1 MPHRK
6 LKDLRTQMPPIDQ
19 LVLTGFACSALL
31 CGGISM
37 LLAHRQT
44 KAQAVEKR
52 LSFARGQFGT
62 ESATKVEKSQ
72 PEQFQFTDN
81 EFGLSIPEQAYIAV
95 RLAKLGIPASRS
107 TQAFFIGRLVLGG
120 ACAALGYVVA
130 LAIGWQPVA
139 IAALFAAIAYIVPSR
154 IIKAG
159 VRRHSLVVANSL
171 PDAFDL
177 LAICADA
184 GLSIEGALHRVSQA
198 LTDYQ
203 PELAAELSMTWAQ
216 LAILPSREQ
225 ALQNL
230 AARINLPSLR
240 TVVITVS
247 QSMRL
252 GSPLAQSL
260 RNAASELRADSLARL
275 EERANRLPA
284 LMTIPM
290 MGLIMPTIFLVIGGP
305 AALKI
310 LDFI

>member
-1 MPHRK
+1 MPQVDN
-6 LKDLRTQMPPIDQ
+6 LI
-19 LVLTGFACSALL
+19 LTAFACSALV
-31 CGGISM
+31 CGGVSM
-37 LLAHRQT
+37 LLAHRQN
-44 KAQAVEKR
+44 KARVREKR
-52 LSFARGQFGT
+52 LGFAQIQSGAET
-62 ESATKVEKSQ
+62 VEKADNSH
-72 PEQFQFTDN
+72 PEYFQFTDN
-81 EFGLSIPEQAYIAV
+81 EFGLSVPEQAYIA
-95 RLAKLGIPASRS
+95 AWLGKYGVPASRS
-107 TQAFFIGRLVLGG
+107 TQGFFIGRLALGG
-120 ACAALGYVVA
+120 VCAALGYVIA
-130 LAIGWQPVA
+130 LVMGWQPVA
-139 IAALFAAIAYIVPSR
+139 IAALCAVIAYVAPTR

-159 VRRHSLVVANSL
+159 VKKHSQLVANGL

-184 GLSIEGALHRVSQA
+184 GLSIEGALHRVSGA
-198 LTDYQ
+198 LADYQ
-203 PELAAELSMTWAQ
+203 PQLAAELSMTWAQ

-240 TVVITVS
+240 TVVMTVS

-260 RNAASELRADSLARL
+260 RNAAIELRADSLVRL

>member
-1 MPHRK
+1 MPQVDH
-6 LKDLRTQMPPIDQ
+6 LI
-19 LVLTGFACSALL
+19 LTGFACAALV
-31 CGGISM
+31 CGGVSM

-44 KAQAVEKR
+44 KTQAVEKR
-52 LSFARGQFGT
+52 LNLARIQSGA
-62 ESATKVEKSQ
+62 ESGGKTHQSQ

-81 EFGLSIPEQAYIAV
+81 EFGLSIPEQAYIA
-95 RLAKLGIPASRS
+95 AWLGKYNIPASRS
-107 TQAFFIGRLVLGG
+107 TQGFFVGRLVLGG
-120 ACAALGYVVA
+120 VCAALGYVIA
-130 LAIGWQPVA
+130 LAVGWQPVA
-139 IAALFAAIAYIVPSR
+139 IAALFAVIAYIVPTR
-154 IIKAG
+154 LIKAG
-159 VRRHSLVVANSL
+159 VKRHSLVVASGL

-198 LTDYQ
+198 LADYQ

-216 LAILPSREQ
+216 LAILPSREL
-225 ALQNL
+225 ALQNF

-240 TVVITVS
+240 TVVTTVG

-260 RNAASELRADSLARL
+260 RNAASELRADSLVRL

-290 MGLIMPTIFLVIGGP
+290 MTLIMPTIFLVIGGP

-310 LDFI
+310 LDAM

>member
-1 MPHRK
+1 MP
-6 LKDLRTQMPPIDQ
+6 DVNQ
-19 LVLTGFACSALL
+19 LIIAALSCSALV
-31 CGGISM
+31 GGGVSM

-44 KAQAVEKR
+44 KAQAREKR
-52 LSFARGQFGT
+52 LGLAQIQS
-62 ESATKVEKSQ
+62 SANDGEVRKADQSL
-72 PEQFQFTDN
+72 PEQFQFPDN
-81 EFGLSIPEQAYIAV
+81 EFGLSIPEQAYIAAW
-95 RLAKLGIPASRS
+95 LGKYGIPASRS
-107 TQAFFIGRLVLGG
+107 TQAFFIGRLALGG
-120 ACAALGYVVA
+120 ACAVLGSIVA
-130 LAIGWQPVA
+130 LATGWQPVA
-139 IAALFAAIAYIVPSR
+139 IAAGFAAVAYIVPTR

-159 VRRHSLVVANSL
+159 VKRHSLVVARGL

-177 LAICADA
+177 MAICADA

-198 LTDYQ
+198 LKEYQ
-203 PELAAELSMTWAQ
+203 PELAAELSLTWAQ

-240 TVVITVS
+240 AVVATVN

-260 RNAASELRADSLARL
+260 RNAASELHADSLVRL

-290 MGLIMPTIFLVIGGP
+290 MGLIMPAIFLVIGGP

-310 LDFI
+310 LDFM

>member
-1 MPHRK
+1 MSQVDH
-6 LKDLRTQMPPIDQ
+6 LI
-19 LVLTGFACSALL
+19 LTGFACSALV

-44 KAQAVEKR
+44 IAQARGKR
-52 LSFARGQFGT
+52 FSFARNQSGA
-62 ESATKVEKSQ
+62 EIAEKAEKNQ
-72 PEQFQFTDN
+72 PEHFQFTDN
-81 EFGLSIPEQAYIAV
+81 EFGLSIPEQAYIA
-95 RLAKLGIPASRS
+95 AWLGKYRIPASRS
-107 TQAFFIGRLVLGG
+107 TQAFFFGRLVLGG
-120 ACAALGYVVA
+120 VCAALGYVIA
-130 LAIGWQPVA
+130 LAMGWQPVA
-139 IAALFAAIAYIVPSR
+139 IAAAFAVIAYVAPTR

-159 VRRHSLVVANSL
+159 VKRHSVVVANGL

-198 LTDYQ
+198 LVDYQ
-203 PELAAELSMTWAQ
+203 PELAAELSLTWAQ

-230 AARINLPSLR
+230 AARINLPILR
-240 TVVITVS
+240 TVVMTVS

-260 RNAASELRADSLARL
+260 RAAAAELRADSLVRL

-290 MGLIMPTIFLVIGGP
+290 MGFIMPAIFLVIGGP

-310 LDFI
+310 MDFM

>member
-1 MPHRK
+1 MPQVDH
-6 LKDLRTQMPPIDQ
+6 LILSS
-19 LVLTGFACSALL
+19 FACSALV

-37 LLAHRQT
+37 LVAHRRT
-44 KAQAVEKR
+44 TAEARGKR
-52 LSFARGQFGT
+52 LSFARNQSGA
-62 ESATKVEKSQ
+62 ESGEKADKSH

-81 EFGLSIPEQAYIAV
+81 EFGLSIPEQAYIA
-95 RLAKLGIPASRS
+95 AWLGKYRIPASRS
-107 TQAFFIGRLVLGG
+107 TQGFFFGRLALGG
-120 ACAALGYVVA
+120 VCAGLGYVFA
-130 LAIGWQPVA
+130 LVMGWQPVA
-139 IAALFAAIAYIVPSR
+139 IAALFAVIAYIAPTR

-159 VRRHSLVVANSL
+159 VKKHSLVVASGL

-198 LTDYQ
+198 LADYQ

-240 TVVITVS
+240 TVVMTVS

-260 RNAASELRADSLARL
+260 RNAASELRADSLVRL

-310 LDFI
+310 MDFI

>member
-1 MPHRK
+1 
-6 LKDLRTQMPPIDQ
+6 
-19 LVLTGFACSALL
+19 V
-31 CGGISM
+31 
-37 LLAHRQT
+37 
-44 KAQAVEKR
+44 AQARQKR
-52 LSFARGQFGT
+52 LNLARNQSSIQT
-62 ESATKVEKSQ
+62 SAKAEEAP
-72 PEQFQFTDN
+72 PEFFQFTDN
-81 EFGLSIPEQAYIAV
+81 EFSLSIPEQAYIASW
-95 RLAKLGIPASRS
+95 LARYRIPASRS
-107 TQAFFIGRLVLGG
+107 TQACFVGRLILAGR
-120 ACAALGYVVA
+120 CAPAGYVA
-130 LAIGWQPVA
+130 GLLMGWQPVA
-139 IAALFAAIAYIVPSR
+139 IAALFAVIAYIVPTR

-159 VRRHSLVVANSL
+159 VKRHSLVVASGL

-184 GLSIEGALHRVSQA
+184 GMSIEAALHRVA
-198 LTDYQ
+198 NTLKDYQ
-203 PELAAELSMTWAQ
+203 PELAAELSLTWAQ

-230 AARINLPSLR
+230 ASRINLPSLR
-240 TVVITVS
+240 SVVATAA

-260 RNAASELRADSLARL
+260 RSAASEMRADALVRL

-310 LDFI
+310 LDSI

>member
-1 MPHRK
+1 MPQVDH
-6 LKDLRTQMPPIDQ
+6 LILA
-19 LVLTGFACSALL
+19 GFACSALV
-31 CGGISM
+31 GGGVTM

-44 KAQAVEKR
+44 KVQAVEKR
-52 LSFARGQFGT
+52 LSLARTQL
-62 ESATKVEKSQ
+62 SAKSDRKACKSQ
-72 PEQFQFTDN
+72 PEQYQFTDN
-81 EFGLSIPEQAYIAV
+81 EFGLSIPEQAYIAA
-95 RLAKLGIPASRS
+95 RLGKYNIPASRS
-107 TQAFFIGRLVLGG
+107 TQAFFVGRLALAGV
-120 ACAALGYVVA
+120 CAALGYIFAA
-130 LAIGWQPVA
+130 LMGWQPVA
-139 IAALFAAIAYIVPSR
+139 IAALFAAIAYVAPTRIV
-154 IIKAG
+154 KAG
-159 VRRHSLVVANSL
+159 VRRHSMMVARGL
-171 PDAFDL
+171 PDAFDM

-184 GLSIEGALHRVSQA
+184 GMSIEGSLHRVAQA
-198 LTDYQ
+198 LEDYQ
-203 PELAAELSMTWAQ
+203 PELAAEISLTWAQ

-240 TVVITVS
+240 SVVATLN

-260 RNAASELRADSLARL
+260 RNAASELRADSLVRL

-290 MGLIMPTIFLVIGGP
+290 MALIMPAIFLVIGGP

>member
-1 MPHRK
+1 M
-6 LKDLRTQMPPIDQ
+6 
-19 LVLTGFACSALL
+19 LV
-31 CGGISM
+31 
-37 LLAHRQT
+37 AHRQAR
-44 KAQAVEKR
+44 AQAVETR
-52 LSFARGQFGT
+52 LNFARIRLGA
-62 ESATKVEKSQ
+62 ESGGKAEASQ

-81 EFGLSIPEQAYIAV
+81 EFGLSIPQQAYIAAW
-95 RLAKLGIPASRS
+95 LGKYGIPASRS
-107 TQAFFIGRLVLGG
+107 TQAFFIGRLALGGICAVLG
-120 ACAALGYVVA
+120 YFVA
-130 LAIGWQPVA
+130 LAIGWKPVA
-139 IAALFAAIAYIVPSR
+139 IAALFAALAYVVPTR

-159 VRRHSLVVANSL
+159 VKRHSLAVANSL

-198 LTDYQ
+198 LEDYQ

-225 ALQNL
+225 ALQNF
-230 AARINLPSLR
+230 ASRINLPSLR
-240 TVVITVS
+240 SVVMTVS

-260 RNAASELRADSLARL
+260 RNAAAELRADSLARL